1 MRFRR
6 EERAARIFRAIRVGW
21 RGMAFH
27 HPGLPIGRT
36 GDAIFSTPF
45 GKRRGPFPLAPLYS
59 RVTFES
65 EKKFEIANEEAP
77 RALE

>member
-1 MRFRR
+1 
-6 EERAARIFRAIRVGW
+6 
-21 RGMAFH
+21 MAFH
-27 HPGLPIGRT
+27 HPKLPIGRT
-36 GDAIFSTPF
+36 QGRIFFYALRPPPRAF
-45 GKRRGPFPLAPLYS
+45 FFALVYS